1 MRITS
6 DRTEQNAISEKVPM
20 KVRPGVGRLG
30 QIRRLLPLGL
40 ALAMLGALAADQMQA
55 APRPAGKPAAK
66 RPAAR
71 NANAK
76 SAKSAKPAT
85 PPPARRPVTIDKVDA
100 EARDRVQRSAAE
112 IDRLIEAGYAEH
124 KIKPNPLTSDE
135 VFVRRAYLEITG
147 TIPTVK
153 QTEQFLAA
161 RDSQKRARLIDQLL
175 NSPGYA
181 SNYYN
186 YWCDIL
192 RVSERL
198 ANNVPGRPYAEW
210 IRQSLET
217 NKPYDDFVR
226 EMLTAEGKIFD
237 NPAAGYVLRDT
248 GMPLDAMNNTVRVF
262 LGTQIGCA
270 QCHNHPFDRWTQ
282 KEFYQMAAVTAGTHT
297 RRPARDPKTGKNM
310 VTSLR
315 EELKKVDP
323 TFDGG
328 GKYNKLIVGNLFE
341 VWDNDA
347 KLRVPHDYRYDDM
360 DPKAIVTA
368 KAIFDPPAKI
378 EPGESPREVFANW
391 MTSKDNPRFAKAIA
405 NRLWAKVF
413 GRGQIEPVDD
423 LRDDSV
429 AAHPELMEFL
439 TREMVRLD
447 FDMKEYLRILL
458 NTKTWQREATSED
471 LAASEPYY
479 FPGPLLRRMTAEQ
492 VWDSFIT
499 LAVHEPDEY
508 QIEPYRV
515 QAKLMDIDLASATP
529 ELLYQR
535 DQQLRELTGPKARQA
550 RNRSYQY
557 KGLLLVRAA
566 ELPKPAPAGHFLREF
581 GQSDLESISA
591 SSTDGSVPQVLQM
604 FNGPITHMLLENKS
618 LLYDNVTDQPSVDG
632 RINTIFLSI
641 LSRKPTHAEK
651 QVAEAEIREHKEAGY
666 GNVIWALVNTR
677 EFLFIQ

>member
-1 MRITS
+1 LLR
-6 DRTEQNAISEKVPM
+6 NAVLLLCAALVVLGDSAQVSAQ
-20 KVRPGVGRLG
+20 RPGAK
-30 QIRRLLPLGL
+30 P
-40 ALAMLGALAADQMQA
+40 GAR
-55 APRPAGKPAAK
+55 RPASRTAKGRPVKPPE
-66 RPAAR
+66 PA
-71 NANAK
+71 
-76 SAKSAKPAT
+76 
-85 PPPARRPVTIDKVDA
+85 PPRRPVTIAKVDA
-100 EARDRVQRSAAE
+100 GQRERALVAAAE
-112 IDRLIEAGYAEH
+112 IDRLIEAGYAKH
-124 KIKPNPLTSDE
+124 QVKPNPLASDE

-147 TIPTVK
+147 TIPTAK
-153 QTEQFLAA
+153 QTEQFLSAK
-161 RDSQKRARLIDQLL
+161 DSQKRARLIDQLL
-175 NSPGYA
+175 NSPSYA
-181 SNYYN
+181 SHYYN
-186 YWCDIL
+186 YWCDVL

-217 NKPYDDFVR
+217 NKPYDEMVY

-237 NPAAGYVLRDT
+237 TPAAGYVLRDT

-282 KEFYQMAAVTAGTHT
+282 KEFYQIAAFTAGTQT
-297 RRPARDPKTGKNM
+297 RRPARNPQTGEN
-310 VTSLR
+310 VVAALR
-315 EELKKVDP
+315 EELKKVDSA
-323 TFDGG
+323 FDGG
-328 GKYNKLIVGNLFE
+328 GKYNRLLIGNLFE
-341 VWDNDA
+341 VWDNSA
-347 KLRVPHDYRYDDM
+347 KLRVPHDYAYDDM
-360 DPKAIVTA
+360 EPKAVVA
-368 KAIFDPPAKI
+368 PKAIFDPAA
-378 EPGESPREVFANW
+378 EVSTSQSPRVTFARW
-391 MTSKDNPRFAKAIA
+391 MTSQENPRFAKTIA

-429 AAHPELMEFL
+429 AAHPELMDYL

-447 FDMKEYLRILL
+447 FDMKEYLRVLL
-458 NTKTWQREATSED
+458 NTKTWQREATTAD

-479 FPGPLLRRMTAEQ
+479 FSGPLLRRMTAEQ

-499 LAVHEPDEY
+499 LAVHKPDEY

-515 QAKLMDIDLASATP
+515 QAELMDIDLASATA
-529 ELLYQR
+529 ELLYER
-535 DQQLRELTGPKARQA
+535 DQKLREVTSPKARQA
-550 RNRSYQY
+550 RNRDYQY
-557 KGLLLVRAA
+557 KGLLLVRAS

-618 LLYDNVTDQPSVDG
+618 LLYDNVTSEPNVDK
-632 RINTIFLSI
+632 RIDLVFVSI
-641 LSRKPTHAEK
+641 LNRKPTADER
-651 QVAEAEIREHKEAGY
+651 QVALAEIRDQKEAGY